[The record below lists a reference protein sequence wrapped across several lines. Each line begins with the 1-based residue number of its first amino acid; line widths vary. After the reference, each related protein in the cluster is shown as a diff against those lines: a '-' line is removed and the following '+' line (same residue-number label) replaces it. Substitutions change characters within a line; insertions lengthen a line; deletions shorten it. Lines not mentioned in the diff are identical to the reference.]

1 MKLNHRKFFIRFY
14 QSWQNFK
21 DKNPYV
27 NKVLDWKS
35 KYEESDNAVIRAS
48 RVLTEKVVDI
58 MGGLFQVSKFI
69 NQPLFSPGKLTCFN

>member
-1 MKLNHRKFFIRFY
+1 LFNRFY

-27 NKVLDWKS
+27 NKVLDWKN

-48 RVLTEKVVDI
+48 RLLTEKVVDI
-58 MGGLFQVSKFI
+58 MGGLFQVSI
-69 NQPLFSPGKLTCFN
+69 RICYLIPLSL